1 MFGQRAALPAPYVPK
16 QKFGGGDK
24 DTNKTVRADA
34 MEGVAGVVWKLNN
47 TQPFELILS
56 SQIQYWIYF

>member
-34 MEGVAGVVWKLNN
+34 MEGVAGVV
-47 TQPFELILS
+47 
-56 SQIQYWIYF
+56 